1 MPGRRIL
8 AFLTA
13 IQLTVAVA
21 QAQSAGE
28 DSRQP
33 VPSSSK
39 QSPAL
44 RDIKQQYKSEYA
56 NREADAQLHMARTF
70 RKEAANS
77 AEDPVRQYV
86 LLREARELAINGGD
100 LDEAFGII
108 NDMAKVFT
116 VDADDMKVT
125 AMAASFDRSRVP
137 PRQLVDQYL
146 KIADQSLA
154 TYDVRMASQ
163 AMVLAKRFVNG
174 SHDSAAIARVHATDL
189 RVHDASRQLEP
200 VARAANYLKDH
211 PDDPRA
217 NLTVGR
223 FLCFFRDMWGE
234 GLPLLAKGSDKTLA
248 DLANKDISHPAN
260 TLAQMQLADT
270 WWSLPD
276 SKDAPR
282 KQSRQRAAHWYEQ
295 ALPQLTDPQKSL
307 AQQRIAETRA
317 AN

>member
-1 MPGRRIL
+1 ML
-8 AFLTA
+8 AFLAA
-13 IQLTVAVA
+13 IQLTLALALA
-21 QAQSAGE
+21 QAQTAGE

-33 VPSSSK
+33 VPNSSK
-39 QSPAL
+39 QSPVL
-44 RDIKQQYKSEYA
+44 KQIKEQYKSEYA
-56 NREADAQLHMARTF
+56 NREADAQLQLARTF
-70 RKEAANS
+70 RKEATNS
-77 AEDPVRQYV
+77 AEDPVRQFV

-100 LDEAFGII
+100 LNETFGII
-108 NDMAKVFT
+108 DDMAKVFT

-163 AMVLAKRFVNG
+163 AMVLAKRFVYG
-174 SHDSAAIARVHATDL
+174 SHDSAAIARVHEVDL

-223 FLCFFRDMWGE
+223 FLCFFRGMWSE
-234 GLPLLAKGSDKTLA
+234 GLPLLAKGADRTLA
-248 DLANKDISHPAN
+248 DLASKDLSSPADSA
-260 TLAQMQLADT
+260 AQMQMADA

-276 SKDAPR
+276 SKDTPQ
-282 KQSRQRAAHWYEQ
+282 KQSRLRAAYWYEQ
-295 ALPQLTDPQKSL
+295 ALPQLPDPQKTV
-307 AQQRIAETRA
+307 AQQRIAQA
-317 AN
+317 KAGN